1 MITPEQQIFLD
12 TLRHCRNVSEA
23 ARIAKISRTR
33 LYKMKASDK
42 KFAKAWGSAL
52 EEAADRLTD
61 EAIRRA
67 VSGFEEV
74 KYFKG
79 EPVGTVRKFSDQ
91 LLMFLMKAHRPE
103 LYGQNGGKNNN
114 AEAEIHHHART
125 SLLKKMETL
134 DPEDDDDRT
143 READ

>member
-12 TLRHCRNVSEA
+12 TLRHCGNVSEA

-52 EEAADRLTD
+52 EEAAVRLTD

-67 VSGFEEV
+67 LKLCILHYNVCRDRRSRSAALILRLFQHGAV
-74 KYFKG
+74 LQSNVNWSKPASHK
-79 EPVGTVRKFSDQ
+79 PCV
-91 LLMFLMKAHRPE
+91 
-103 LYGQNGGKNNN
+103 
-114 AEAEIHHHART
+114 HAI
-125 SLLKKMETL
+125 
-134 DPEDDDDRT
+134 
-143 READ
+143 

>member
-12 TLRHCRNVSEA
+12 TLRHCGNVSEA
-23 ARIAKISRTR
+23 ARIAKISRAR

-67 VSGFEEV
+67 LRLCILNYNVWHDRRSRSAAWISRLFQHGAVLQSNVNWLRTVSHKPCV
-74 KYFKG
+74 
-79 EPVGTVRKFSDQ
+79 PV
-91 LLMFLMKAHRPE
+91 
-103 LYGQNGGKNNN
+103 
-114 AEAEIHHHART
+114 I
-125 SLLKKMETL
+125 
-134 DPEDDDDRT
+134 
-143 READ
+143 